1 MATFVHVTC
10 SGMKLTNNYKMGGR
24 DLSADVYR
32 ILRSNTFPC
41 ASKQLFCPHHGRNW
55 PRWRGSTLFELTDQ
69 VMISMSYILM
79 TAFVY
84 IRMETFISP

>member
-41 ASKQLFCPHHGRNW
+41 AFKQLFCPHHG
-55 PRWRGSTLFELTDQ
+55 TCFAHF
-69 VMISMSYILM
+69 LM
-79 TAFVY
+79 GVIGLGGGEVHFLN
-84 IRMETFISP
+84 